1 MKQKQDNHQKLID
14 VQFNELLRIQKEKED
29 ALNRSI
35 ENNIKA
41 KDQREEDE
49 ERKNKEKRDKM
60 LHDIKEQMENNIKEK
75 EDKRLK
81 EKQEDLNYI
90 DEFKKKLACLEE
102 AEKNEMMD
110 RRRRERDLAEYR
122 RLQTE
127 EKRRLAIKDFEQMNE
142 DTYRRL
148 QRLDTEDDDF
158 IKYAEHWIS
167 EYKKQG
173 KNIIPLLLE
182 LKRYKRNYSM
192 K

>member
-1 MKQKQDNHQKLID
+1 
-14 VQFNELLRIQKEKED
+14 
-29 ALNRSI
+29 
-35 ENNIKA
+35 
-41 KDQREEDE
+41 
-49 ERKNKEKRDKM
+49 
-60 LHDIKEQMENNIKEK
+60 
-75 EDKRLK
+75 
-81 EKQEDLNYI
+81 
-90 DEFKKKLACLEE
+90 
-102 AEKNEMMD
+102 MD

-127 EKRRLAIKDFEQMNE
+127 EKRRLAIKDFEQINE

-173 KNIIPLLLE
+173 KNILPLLLE

>member
-1 MKQKQDNHQKLID
+1 M
-14 VQFNELLRIQKEKED
+14 
-29 ALNRSI
+29 NRSI

-41 KDQREEDE
+41 KDQREEEE

-60 LHDIKEQMENNIKEK
+60 LNDIKEQMANNIKEK
-75 EDKRLK
+75 EDKRLR

-90 DEFKKKLACLEE
+90 DEFKKKLALLEE

-127 EKRRLAIKDFEQMNE
+127 EKRRLAIKDFEQINE

-173 KNIIPLLLE
+173 KNILPLLLE